1 MTHSEAAQRIQ
12 ELSQQLNYHNQL
24 YYQESRT
31 EITDYEFDQLLGS

>member
-1 MTHSEAAQRIQ
+1 MTNSEAEHRIQ

-31 EITDYEFDQLLGS
+31 EISDYDFDQLL